1 GLGRLYGLFSYGSL
15 PPQSRDEARASLA
28 TASQIGST
36 VDEYAEATSSIDQAQ
51 SLRDFDAK
59 PLIVL
64 TAGRGHDAEW
74 LPAQDDMAT
83 LSTNSLHRVV
93 ADATHASLIEDEDDA
108 TATSEA
114 IRDVVASVRTST
126 PLAEP

>member
-1 GLGRLYGLFSYGSL
+1 M
-15 PPQSRDEARASLA
+15 D
-28 TASQIGST
+28 
-36 VDEYAEATSSIDQAQ
+36 DAQ
-51 SLRDFDAK
+51 SLRDLDAK

-74 LPAQDDMAT
+74 LSAQDDMAT

-93 ADATHASLIEDEDDA
+93 ADATHASPIEDEVDA
-108 TATSEA
+108 TATSQA